1 MYYSRLYLE
10 YAWKR
15 TSSSFPTYRWR
26 SSFLI
31 KQNSNWHFYW
41 NTFDPSKPYYTIH
54 EHKAK
59 TKAISPLNVQL
70 GPWYRDWEKTFK
82 NKQASFR
89 KRRLVI
95 SLNDINGWNWL
106 LICMWSHFNGNNSF
120 HIIPQMRLVDMIAF
134 FSPIKIV

>member
-1 MYYSRLYLE
+1 MLE
-10 YAWKR
+10 REQALL
-15 TSSSFPTYRWR
+15 
-26 SSFLI
+26 FLPI
-31 KQNSNWHFYW
+31 DEDLRFWLNRIPIDIFTETLLTLQNHIIQYT
-41 NTFDPSKPYYTIH
+41 NTKKNKS
-54 EHKAK
+54 
-59 TKAISPLNVQL
+59 ISPLNVQL
-70 GPWYRDWEKTFK
+70 GPWYRDREKTFK
-82 NKQASFR
+82 NKQASCR